1 MTATNASSSAL
12 DVLDVLD
19 VLIVGAGFSG
29 LYLLDRL
36 RERGFI
42 DRF

>member
-1 MTATNASSSAL
+1 MTATNASSSA
-12 DVLDVLD
+12 LDVLD

>member
-1 MTATNASSSAL
+1 MTATDDASSAL

-29 LYLLDRL
+29 LYLLDRCDT
-36 RERGFI
+36 RSAGAMG
-42 DRF
+42 